1 MSARGI
7 RHILVDNLVNAPG
20 DLFDGHAESPPKPAE
35 SITRRIDIQLHL
47 TAKKIARIE
56 VAENQIGVGDRWFG
70 AALSITNRPR
80 VCAGTFRTYFQK
92 PERIDPRHT
101 AAAGADL
108 DHVDHRNA
116 HRQPAAFS
124 ETINPIHL
132 EFMRLERAAILDDT
146 EFGGG
151 AAHVKR

>member
-20 DLFDGHAESPPKPAE
+20 DLFDGHAESPPKAAE

-70 AALSITNRPR
+70 AALS
-80 VCAGTFRTYFQK
+80 
-92 PERIDPRHT
+92 
-101 AAAGADL
+101 
-108 DHVDHRNA
+108 
-116 HRQPAAFS
+116 

-132 EFMRLERAAILDDT
+132 EFMGLERPAILDDT